1 MTFIVLQNLWQ
12 SATLVIAKRQS
23 VRKLQVLFNG
33 RAFSVNKKT
42 KLLQLWKIRYKMIL
56 SDRDRLMEL
65 TNILRKI
72 ELFNGLSKDEL
83 RRLASKCI
91 ERRLERGEV
100 ITTQGVR
107 GDELFIVTEGLVEV
121 LITEGKKDSHKIIV
135 NLGEGQL
142 VGEMSLVDKGPRSAT
157 VRAITDSTVV
167 QVIHRDQFE
176 ALCEENTHIGF
187 VVMRNI
193 ATDLSFKIRHRNLS
207 EGSW

>member
-1 MTFIVLQNLWQ
+1 
-12 SATLVIAKRQS
+12 
-23 VRKLQVLFNG
+23 
-33 RAFSVNKKT
+33 
-42 KLLQLWKIRYKMIL
+42 
-56 SDRDRLMEL
+56 MEL

-72 ELFNGLSKDEL
+72 ELFNGLSEDEL
-83 RRLASKCI
+83 RRLASICN

-167 QVIHRDQFE
+167 QVIRRDQFE
-176 ALCEENTHIGF
+176 ALCEENTHTGF
-187 VVMRNI
+187 IVMRNI